1 MEPDDVKRAIV
12 QQLNALGDVLNGYT
26 VVLFGSRASQNARP
40 RSDFDIGVIGE
51 NSLPPQLFYRIE
63 SQFDEIRTLYTI
75 DWVDLTQTTASFREQ
90 ALRHVEVLYEG

>member
-12 QQLNALGDVLNGYT
+12 QQLNALGDVLNDYT
-26 VVLFGSRASQNARP
+26 VVLFGLRASQRAHP

-51 NSLPPQLFYRIE
+51 NSLPPQLFYHIE

-90 ALRHVEVLYEG
+90 ALKQVEVLYEG